1 MVAVEIMMSPRK
13 KKKKAVPGEDM
24 EKKEKNSQSNREKFP
39 E

>member
-1 MVAVEIMMSPRK
+1 MITAEIMMSPGK
-13 KKKKAVPGEDM
+13 KKEATPGEDM